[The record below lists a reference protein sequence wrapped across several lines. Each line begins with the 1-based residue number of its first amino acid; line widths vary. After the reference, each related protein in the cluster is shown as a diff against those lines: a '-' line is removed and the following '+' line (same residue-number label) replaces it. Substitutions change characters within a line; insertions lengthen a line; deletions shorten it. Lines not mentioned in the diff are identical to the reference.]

1 MNIFSSF
8 DYYEVDYNNNL
19 FKYLH
24 YIRMDTICE
33 VIYVTM
39 KDELT
44 GEMLT
49 FDHSGIN
56 WIRKMNLTSAIV
68 PLNSEGIAQNL

>member
-39 KDELT
+39 KDVLT
-44 GEMLT
+44 GELLT

-68 PLNSEGIAQNL
+68 PLNNEGIAQNQ

>member
-1 MNIFSSF
+1 
-8 DYYEVDYNNNL
+8 
-19 FKYLH
+19 
-24 YIRMDTICE
+24 MDTIRE

-39 KDELT
+39 KDMLT

-56 WIRKMNLTSAIV
+56 WIRKMNLSSAIV
-68 PLNSEGIAQNL
+68 PLYNEGIAQNQ

>member
-44 GEMLT
+44 GELLT

-68 PLNSEGIAQNL
+68 PLNNEGIAQNQ

>member
-8 DYYEVDYNNNL
+8 NYYEVDYNNNL

-44 GEMLT
+44 GELLT

-68 PLNSEGIAQNL
+68 PLNNEGIAQNQ

>member
-39 KDELT
+39 KDVLT
-44 GEMLT
+44 GELLT

-56 WIRKMNLTSAIV
+56 WIRKMNLTSSIV
-68 PLNSEGIAQNL
+68 PLYNEGIAQNQ

>member
-1 MNIFSSF
+1 MYIFSSF
-8 DYYEVDYNNNL
+8 EYYEVDYNDHS

-24 YIRMDTICE
+24 YIRMDTIRE

-39 KDELT
+39 KDMLT

-56 WIRKMNLTSAIV
+56 WIRQMNLSSAIV
-68 PLNSEGIAQNL
+68 PLYNEGIAQNQ

>member
-39 KDELT
+39 KDVLT
-44 GEMLT
+44 GELLT
-49 FDHSGIN
+49 FDHLGIN
-56 WIRKMNLTSAIV
+56 WIRKMNVTSAIV
-68 PLNSEGIAQNL
+68 PLNNEGIVQN

>member
-39 KDELT
+39 KDVLT
-44 GEMLT
+44 GELLT

-68 PLNSEGIAQNL
+68 PLPNEGIAQNQ

>member
-39 KDELT
+39 KDVLT
-44 GEMLT
+44 GELLT
-49 FDHSGIN
+49 FDHLGIN

-68 PLNSEGIAQNL
+68 PLNNEGIVQN

>member
-8 DYYEVDYNNNL
+8 DYYEVGYNNNL

-39 KDELT
+39 KDGLT

-56 WIRKMNLTSAIV
+56 WIRKMNISSAIV
-68 PLNSEGIAQNL
+68 PLRNEGIAQS

>member
-39 KDELT
+39 KDVLT
-44 GEMLT
+44 GGLLT

-56 WIRKMNLTSAIV
+56 WIRKMNLTSSIV
-68 PLNSEGIAQNL
+68 PLYNEGIAQNQ